1 MSQTQSALP
10 PKKTRSLGRASFV
23 FAGMTLIS
31 RVLGL
36 LRDVLIARYFDAH
49 LTDPFFAALRIP
61 NTLRRFFAEGGF
73 ANAFIPVLAETKAQ
87 DELHQ
92 QSALPELIAHTTG
105 ILLTMLLAITTI
117 GVVFSGGILW
127 AVAQGLTEKPSQF
140 LLGEQMLAI
149 MFPYI
154 LLISL
159 TALAGGILNTYERFA
174 IPAFTPALL
183 NLALLGACVYRA
195 FHLNSSGLE
204 LAWAVLLGGMLQLGL
219 QLPFLWKLKLLPRPK
234 LGKHE
239 GVSKILRLMVPTLFG
254 SSVSQLTVLVNTF
267 LASALVTGSISWL
280 YYADRLVELPVAL
293 IGVALGTVI
302 LPKLSAL
309 KANPDPKRF
318 ASTLSWAWR
327 WACLL
332 GSAATVGLVSLAE
345 PLMRAMFQYG
355 AFSHHDANQSAL
367 ALKAYGL
374 GAGFMIGIKVLAPA
388 FYAQQNTKTPV
399 QAGLIAMGLNM
410 VLALVLVKPLAHI
423 GLAMATAL
431 ASLVNISLLL
441 WLLPPDALR
450 HSKRFYWQIGLANG
464 VMALVLFYAQ
474 SALAGWL
481 LQGIAWRLSALL
493 VLIVAGMLSYGVS
506 LYVLGL
512 RVRDLRLS
520 ND

>member
-1 MSQTQSALP
+1 MTQSALP
-10 PKKTRSLGRASFV
+10 PKKSRSLGRASFV

-36 LRDVLIARYFDAH
+36 LRDVLIARYFDAQV
-49 LTDPFFAALRIP
+49 TDPFFAALRIP

-73 ANAFIPVLAETKAQ
+73 ANAFIPVLADTKAN
-87 DELHQ
+87 DHTPD
-92 QSALPELIAHTTG
+92 QSALTDLIAHTTG
-105 ILLTMLLAITTI
+105 ILLTMLLVITTL
-117 GVVFSGGILW
+117 GVLFSGGILW
-127 AVAQGLTEKPSQF
+127 AVAQGLSEKPSQF

-159 TALAGGILNTYERFA
+159 TALAGGILNTHERFA
-174 IPAFTPALL
+174 IPALTPALL

-195 FHLNSSGLE
+195 FHHDSSGLE
-204 LAWAVLLGGMLQLGL
+204 LAWAVLLGGVLQLGL
-219 QLPFLWKLKLLPRPK
+219 QLPFLWKIKLLPQPK

-309 KANPDPKRF
+309 KSNPDPKRF
-318 ASTLSWAWR
+318 TITLSWAWQ

-332 GSAATVGLVSLAE
+332 GSAAAVGLVCLSE
-345 PLMRAMFQYG
+345 PLMRALFQYG
-355 AFSHHDANQSAL
+355 AFSHHDAQQSAL

-399 QAGLIAMGLNM
+399 KAGLIAMGCNIM
-410 VLALVLVKPLAHI
+410 LALLLVKPLTHI

-431 ASLVNISLLL
+431 SSLLNLSLLL
-441 WLLPPDALR
+441 LFLPENALN
-450 HSKRFYWQIGLANG
+450 HSKRFYGQIVLANG
-464 VMALVLFYAQ
+464 VMAGVLWFGQ
-474 SALAGWL
+474 SALSGWFDL
-481 LQGIAWRLSALL
+481 GVAWRLSALL
-493 VLIVAGMLSYGVS
+493 LLILAGLLTYGAS
-506 LYVLGL
+506 LYALG
-512 RVRDLRLS
+512 VRPRQLRLVS
-520 ND
+520 H